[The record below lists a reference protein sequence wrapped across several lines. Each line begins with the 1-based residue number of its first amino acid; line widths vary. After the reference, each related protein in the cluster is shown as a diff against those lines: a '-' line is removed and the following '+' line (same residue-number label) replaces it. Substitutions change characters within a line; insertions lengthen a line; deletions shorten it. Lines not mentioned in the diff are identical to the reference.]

1 MKMLYITQAE
11 SDSGQFS
18 WGDKAY
24 VFGHE
29 KKIRDQIEAFGALG
43 IDTDYYNKLEFKK
56 ADKLSIGV
64 RVIRMLP
71 HVQTYPKIIY
81 TDAINGY
88 DAYYIRFKGADYPFY
103 QFLKTLR
110 ANNPRAKI
118 LLEFPDM
125 DYMQRLAQRVITVP
139 LYWKNRHFLK
149 KAEKLVDRSVTMNGS
164 TRFLGFQNIPIIN
177 GIVTRRIKLPE
188 NEKKTTD
195 NSLHLGIVATFYP
208 VHGADILIEALHK
221 YYLRE
226 NNHRKIYLHIVGTG
240 RRMDAYRETV
250 KNYHLEDF
258 VLFHGY
264 LSDAPLDAVYAQLDI
279 GVCEMAAFR
288 RSYPI
293 SSALKCREYLAKGL
307 PIISS
312 VKNDAIQEG
321 YPYFKV
327 IDTSDGTFDMNEIA
341 AFYDAIFKQKTV
353 KEVREEIRDYA
364 EKTVEMTVTLKPIA
378 EYLSAS
384 ESAEV

>member
-11 SDSGQFS
+11 SDLGLFS
-18 WGDKAY
+18 WGDKSY

-43 IDTDYYNKLEFKK
+43 IDTDYYNKRKFKK
-56 ADKLSIGV
+56 ADKLSVGV

-103 QFLKTLR
+103 KFLKKLR
-110 ANNPRAKI
+110 ANNPNAKI

-125 DYMQRLAQRVITVP
+125 DFVKRLAKRAVTIP
-139 LYWKNRHFLK
+139 LYWKNQYFLK
-149 KAEKLVDRSVTMNGS
+149 KAEKIVDRSVTMNGS

-188 NEKKTTD
+188 NEKQSDD
-195 NSLHLGIVATFYP
+195 NTLHLGMVATFYP
-208 VHGADILIEALHK
+208 VHGADILIESMHQ
-221 YYLRE
+221 YYCNE
-226 NNHRKIYLHIVGTG
+226 NNHRKIFLHIVGAG
-240 RRMDAYRETV
+240 RHMDAYQEMV
-250 KNYHLEDF
+250 QNYHLEDF

-264 LSDAPLDAVYAQLDI
+264 LSDAPLDEVYEKFDI
-279 GVCEMAAFR
+279 GICEMAAFR

-293 SSALKCREYLAKGL
+293 SSSLKCREYLAKGL

-312 VKNDAIQEG
+312 IENDAIQNG
-321 YPYFKV
+321 YPYFKI
-327 IDTSDGTFDMNEIA
+327 IDTSDGTLDMREIVS
-341 AFYDAIFKQKTV
+341 FYDAIYKNKPV
-353 KEVREEIRDYA
+353 KEVRKEIRNYA

-378 EYLSAS
+378 KYLSAS

>member
-11 SDSGQFS
+11 SDLGLFS
-18 WGDKAY
+18 WGDKSY

-43 IDTDYYNKLEFKK
+43 IDTDYYNKRKFKK
-56 ADKLSIGV
+56 ADKLSVGV

-103 QFLKTLR
+103 KFLKKLR
-110 ANNPRAKI
+110 ANNPNAKI

-125 DYMQRLAQRVITVP
+125 DFVKRLAKRAVTIP
-139 LYWKNRHFLK
+139 LYWKNQYFLK
-149 KAEKLVDRSVTMNGS
+149 KAEKIVDRSVTMNGS

-188 NEKKTTD
+188 NEKQSDD
-195 NSLHLGIVATFYP
+195 NTLHLGMVATFYP
-208 VHGADILIEALHK
+208 VHGADILIESMHQ
-221 YYLRE
+221 YYCNE
-226 NNHRKIYLHIVGTG
+226 NNHRKIFLHIVGAS
-240 RRMDAYRETV
+240 RHMDAYRETV
-250 KNYHLEDF
+250 KNYHLEDYI
-258 VLFHGY
+258 VFHGY
-264 LSDAPLDAVYAQLDI
+264 LLNEPLDEVYEKFDI
-279 GVCEMAAFR
+279 GICEMAAFR

-293 SSALKCREYLAKGL
+293 SSSLKCREYLAKGL

-312 VKNDAIQEG
+312 IENDAIQNG
-321 YPYFKV
+321 YPYFKI
-327 IDTSDGTFDMNEIA
+327 IDTSDGTLDMREIVS
-341 AFYDAIFKQKTV
+341 FYDAIYKNKPV
-353 KEVREEIRDYA
+353 KEVRKEIRNYA

-378 EYLSAS
+378 KYLSAS